1 MKFEF
6 EFFLL
11 KADLGLNIGLAAFEQ
26 LLTCVCAFEQLLY
39 LIRKTKLTVKRHEDN
54 SLIDSQRRHAVRMF
68 VVVILYISVSSVDG
82 KTPSF

>member
-11 KADLGLNIGLAAFEQ
+11 KADLGLNIKI
-26 LLTCVCAFEQLLY
+26 AFEQLLY

>member
-11 KADLGLNIGLAAFEQ
+11 KADLGLNIGLA
-26 LLTCVCAFEQLLY
+26 AFEQLLY

>member
-11 KADLGLNIGLAAFEQ
+11 KADLGLNIKI
-26 LLTCVCAFEQLLY
+26 AFEQLLY
-39 LIRKTKLTVKRHEDN
+39 LMRKTKLRVKRHEDN